1 MRGAGRR
8 FMIMILCGLLIL
20 TSCGEAEVII
30 EPAETIE
37 VPKQMEEAPVLLYDV
52 PVMYPSV
59 FVNRTGYSKD
69 KEKVVIVRGE
79 YLPEVFRVV
88 DALNG
93 TVVYTGKLQERG
105 FYNESEEYTGY
116 GDFTEVVQAGTYY
129 IECDVVGCSYPFEI
143 GEGIERRIFEKCI
156 GEMESRLQ
164 NITAEISRNPENWKI
179 MGEGRDGWMESL
191 LYLLL
196 AYEIYPQTNDRKDTG
211 QLPRILEVVE
221 EGIQGLLY
229 LQDKETGG
237 VQGHSYLYASI
248 LAKYSY
254 LYQQYDSVLANEI
267 LNLADRAWRYA
278 EKLHSKQE
286 TKEDE
291 EYRMAAAAELYRAT
305 GRYNYR
311 NVFLEYG
318 RAMEQAV
325 SDGNVNTPRNQ
336 RIDEE
341 TKGQTLAKITY
352 ISTTQRVDVEL
363 CNLFIAQL
371 MEEAEYIAGGL
382 DQNVLDANL
391 QDPGDID
398 RLFWNLIELSVV
410 EYAITNHEYGLVLEN
425 QYQMLCGRNS
435 EAYGYW
441 SELTKDE
448 SDMRIREHP
457 VWMAGFAMLLSE
469 ILTNG

>member
-8 FMIMILCGLLIL
+8 LMMMILGGLLIL
-20 TSCGEAEVII
+20 TSCREAEVII
-30 EPAETIE
+30 EPVETIE

-59 FVNRTGYSKD
+59 FVNREGYSKS
-69 KEKVVIVRGE
+69 KEKVVIVRSE
-79 YLPEVFRVV
+79 YLPEAFRVV
-88 DALNG
+88 DAVTG
-93 TVVYTGKLQERG
+93 TMVYTGKLQERG

-129 IECDVVGCSYPFEI
+129 VECDVVGRSYPFEI
-143 GEGIERRIFEKCI
+143 EEGIERRIFDKCI

-164 NITAEISRNPENWKI
+164 NITTDISRNPDNWKI
-179 MGEGRDGWMESL
+179 IGEGRDSWMESL
-191 LYLLL
+191 LHLLL
-196 AYEIYPQTNDRKDTG
+196 TYEIYPQTDDRKDTG
-211 QLPRILEVVE
+211 QLPSILEVVE
-221 EGIQGLLY
+221 EGIKGLLY
-229 LQDKETGG
+229 LQDEETGG

-278 EKLHSKQE
+278 EKLRSQQE
-286 TKEDE
+286 KREDE
-291 EYRMAAAAELYRAT
+291 AYRMTAAAELYRAT

-311 NVFLEYG
+311 KVFLEYG

-325 SDGNVNTPRNQ
+325 SDGNVNIRRNQ

-363 CNLFIAQL
+363 CNLFITQL
-371 MEEAEYIAGGL
+371 MQEAEYIAAEL
-382 DQNVLDANL
+382 DQNVLEANL
-391 QDPGDID
+391 QDPKDGDQ
-398 RLFWNLIELSVV
+398 LFWKIMELSVV

-425 QYQMLCGRNS
+425 QYQILCGRNS
-435 EAYGYW
+435 EAYEYW
-441 SELTKDE
+441 SEMTDDE
-448 SDMRIREHP
+448 KQMQIREHP
-457 VWMAGFAMLLSE
+457 VWMAGFVMLLSE
-469 ILTNG
+469 MLTNG